1 MNCRSGGTSI
11 LPACSWLRALSE
23 LSNRFGSRSAIAT
36 SFTGPSGDSKALT
49 AAPLPR
55 MPQPINANR
64 MVLFSAA

>member
-1 MNCRSGGTSI
+1 M
-11 LPACSWLRALSE
+11 SE